1 MARNADEA
9 SQTAHVFRT
18 MATLLK
24 PDRAFFVMAAIYGIG
39 VSLLTLA
46 VPISVQTL
54 INTVANTNLL
64 GPLVLLA
71 ATLFALL
78 FVSGLLTALRQHL
91 LEIFGRR
98 FYARMTSEIALRV
111 VLSRNPFFHEEGRAD
126 LFNRYF
132 DIGTIQKN
140 VPKLLIGGF
149 TVVLQAVT
157 GFILVSFYHPFFLA
171 FNLIFVTCVALIWFI
186 WGRNDL
192 LSAIDLSHAKYAAAR
207 WLGNLGACD
216 GFYRS
221 ERRIAR
227 ALERTDEVT
236 RDYVDTSRRHFRR
249 AFTQS
254 IAFLMLYAAASA
266 ALLALGGWLV
276 IQNQLSLGQLVA
288 AELVLSAIFLAVAEF
303 SSYLDSFYDL
313 FAGVEELGLFLEVP
327 LEPPFPVTTAEPDG
341 HEIAFLGARASR
353 HGHSFE
359 FDLRLPAG
367 TRAYVGAADPDIST
381 VFMRLL
387 QRYIEPNA
395 GLITL
400 GRVDIEAMDVLRLRQ
415 DVVLVHGLA
424 FPDCSVRAYLAVAA
438 PEARAEAQLEV
449 LRLVGL
455 EDALQ
460 RIPGGLDAPLGPMGF
475 PLSLSEA
482 AALKLAGALLAR
494 PKVLLLDEICDL
506 IAPER
511 LAAALAGQN
520 ATILYFGH
528 RRDGLGLSSY
538 LALGAR
544 KQSFVESARA
554 LDGVHMAA
562 SDARVSVA
570 T

>member
-9 SQTAHVFRT
+9 SQTARVFRA

-24 PDRAFFVMAAIYGIG
+24 PDRAFFAMAAIYGVG

-71 ATLFALL
+71 ATLFGLL

-98 FYARMTSEIALRV
+98 FYARMTTEIALRV
-111 VLSRNPFFHEEGRAD
+111 VLSRQPFFHEEGRAD

-149 TVVLQAVT
+149 TIVLQAVT

-171 FNLIFVTCVALIWFI
+171 FNLIFVSCVALIWFI
-186 WGRNDL
+186 WGRNAL
-192 LSAIDLSHAKYAAAR
+192 ISAIDLSHAKYAAAR
-207 WLGNLGACD
+207 WLGNLGALD

-221 ERRIAR
+221 EQRIAR

-236 RDYVDTSRRHFRR
+236 RAYVDTSRRHFRR

-288 AELVLSAIFLAVAEF
+288 AELVLSAIFVAVAQF

-313 FAGVEELGLFLEVP
+313 FAGVEELGLFLEIP
-327 LEPPFPVTTAEPDG
+327 LAPNLPVTTAEPDG
-341 HEIAFLGARASR
+341 HEIAFLGAKAGL
-353 HGHSFE
+353 HGHGFE
-359 FDLRLPAG
+359 FDLRLPAR
-367 TRAYVGAADPDIST
+367 TRAYVAAADPDVAT
-381 VFMRLL
+381 VFIRML
-387 QRYIEPNA
+387 QRYIEPSA

-400 GRVDIEAMDVLRLRQ
+400 GRVDIGAMDVLRLRL
-415 DVVLVHGLA
+415 DVLHVQGLA
-424 FPDCSVRAYLAVAA
+424 FPDCTIRAFLALAA

-455 EDALQ
+455 EEALQ
-460 RIPGGLDAPLGPMGF
+460 RIPGGFDAPLGPTGF

-482 AALKLAGALLAR
+482 VALKLAGALLAK

-511 LAAALAGQN
+511 LAAALASQ
-520 ATILYFGH
+520 ACTILYFGH

-538 LALGAR
+538 LALGPC
-544 KQSFVESARA
+544 KQSWVGSAQA
-554 LDGVHMAA
+554 LEAA
-562 SDARVSVA
+562 HKTGSEPRVAVP